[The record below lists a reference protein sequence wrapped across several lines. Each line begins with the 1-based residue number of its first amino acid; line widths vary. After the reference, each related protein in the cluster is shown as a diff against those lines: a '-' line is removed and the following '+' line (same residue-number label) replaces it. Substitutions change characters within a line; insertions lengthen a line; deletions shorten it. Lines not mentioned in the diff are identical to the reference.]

1 MNIGANQ
8 EAIEH
13 FLSALALQESSGGG
27 KSEQLWTTL
36 RRAFQTMV
44 RRSAFVFRRGPLTQ
58 SGSQRLPAMADM
70 AKPGTSLESVRAKG
84 YDF

>member
-44 RRSAFVFRRGPLTQ
+44 RCSAFVFPRGPLT
-58 SGSQRLPAMADM
+58 
-70 AKPGTSLESVRAKG
+70 
-84 YDF
+84 